1 MIIKLGLSKGP
12 ATLKAIFSEAEMR
25 DLKETQAVAK
35 RMLDSGRFEY
45 CEDWLTSVVNLIDRE
60 EVRRAFRKGASKCH
74 TANRK
79 EPDTSER
86 THRPAPLEI

>member
-1 MIIKLGLSKGP
+1 MALKLGLSKGP
-12 ATLKAIFSEAEMR
+12 ATLKMIFAEADMAE
-25 DLKETQAVAK
+25 LKETQDVAQ
-35 RMLDSGRFEY
+35 RMLDCGRFKY
-45 CEDWLTSVVNLIDRE
+45 CEDWLASVVNLIDRE

-74 TANRK
+74 TANRM